1 MNHFSTEIWVDFARG
16 VLAQKAATR
25 LKSHLEGCHECQ
37 DIYKVWQAV
46 VDFGR
51 REKSYTPGEDAV
63 RRAKGANRLRQA
75 WKMPQPGAFARL
87 ISDTFRQP
95 LFGVRNSMPAVRNLN
110 YESGPLLVDIGI
122 RMNSQVA
129 ENPVFVVGQ
138 VLNSDRPDERITGFR
153 VSLLRGRRFM
163 AQTTASEL
171 GEFHFELAEGKN
183 WKLLLEIENEEAI
196 QLSLPD
202 LTSGLPKAGE

>member
-1 MNHFSTEIWVDFARG
+1 MNHFSTEIWADFARG
-16 VLAQKAATR
+16 VLPQKGATR
-25 LKSHLEGCHECQ
+25 LESHLGRCHECQ
-37 DIYKVWQAV
+37 DTYKMWQVV

-51 REKSYTPGEDAV
+51 REKSYTPGDDAV
-63 RRAKGANRLRQA
+63 RRAKGAIRLAQA
-75 WKMPQPGAFARL
+75 WKMPRLKVLAQL

-95 LFGVRNSMPAVRNLN
+95 VFGVRNSMPAVRHLN
-110 YESGPLLVDIGI
+110 YESGPLLIDIGL
-122 RMNSQVA
+122 RMNSQAA
-129 ENPVFVVGQ
+129 EKPVFVVGQ

-153 VSLLRGRRFM
+153 VSLLRGRRFL

-183 WKLLLEIENEEAI
+183 WKLVFEIENEEAI

-202 LTSGLPKAGE
+202 LTSGLPKSGD